1 MSSISV
7 WIISVTVATL
17 IASLVDIV
25 LSQGKMSKM
34 IKSVMGVFI
43 LIIII
48 SPIKSID
55 LSKLDLSKIGSFG
68 IDYHFIEERSGEV
81 ISSIENEIKTNLE
94 ENGYKSISIKINGEY
109 KSGKVVIDS
118 IYVDLSHLVI
128 NDKSVNIDK
137 YTNIVAI
144 IKKMVD
150 VEEEKII
157 FYE

>member
-25 LSQGKMSKM
+25 LPQGKMSKM

-144 IKKMVD
+144 IKNTVNI
-150 VEEEKII
+150 EEEKII

>member
-1 MSSISV
+1 MSSVSV

-25 LSQGKMSKM
+25 LPQGKMSKM

-55 LSKLDLSKIGSFG
+55 LSKLDLSKITSFS
-68 IDYHFIEERSGEV
+68 IDYQFIEERSGDV
-81 ISSIENEIKTNLE
+81 ISSIERDIEANLE
-94 ENGYKSISIKINGEY
+94 NNGYRDIFVKIDGEY
-109 KSGKVVIDS
+109 KSGKVEINS
-118 IYVDLSHLVI
+118 ICVDLSHLVI

-144 IKKMVD
+144 IRKSVD
-150 VEEEKII
+150 IEEEKII